1 MKNRTVLD
9 QPNPGDKPAL
19 WLGIYAKRPPLS
31 WFGFK
36 FVDINESPKLKMMV
50 EGLFPG
56 NITSEKLKGQLPKTL
71 ARLFEELGAD
81 LEHLPESNESILH
94 LRQPIEAEY
103 NGDADKMYEW
113 LLSAAK
119 EFTELQ
125 PRKR

>member
-1 MKNRTVLD
+1 
-9 QPNPGDKPAL
+9 
-19 WLGIYAKRPPLS
+19 
-31 WFGFK
+31 
-36 FVDINESPKLKMMV
+36 MMV

-119 EFTELQ
+119 EFSELQ

>member
-31 WFGFK
+31 WFGFE

-56 NITSEKLKGQLPKTL
+56 NITSEKLKGRLPKTL
-71 ARLFEELGAD
+71 ARSFEKLGAD
-81 LEHLPESNESILH
+81 PELSDSNETFLH
-94 LRQPIEAEY
+94 FRQPIDAEY

-119 EFTELQ
+119 EFSELQ